1 MKRSLSLWQLGGMT
15 FSAILGTLLHFV
27 YDWTNLSFLMP
38 ISAINES
45 TWEHMK
51 LLFFPTF
58 IYAIIQSVFFLKEY
72 PQFWRVKVIGISVGL
87 ILIPTLFYT
96 YNGALGKSPDWFNIL
111 SFFIALGGGYFVEY
125 LLFKYTKKNSK
136 FQATSIIWLFVIAIL
151 FIVFTFAP
159 LKLPIFISP
168 V

>member
-87 ILIPTLFYT
+87 ILIPILFYT

-111 SFFIALGGGYFVEY
+111 SFFIALGGVYFVEY
-125 LLFKYTKKNSK
+125 LLFKNTKKNSK
-136 FQATSIIWLFVIAIL
+136 FQVTSIIWLFVIAIL